1 MTRKLSLTTAVAVAA
16 LSVGAPAAFAEG
28 KLAGSPEIVLAQP
41 DPMIE
46 DGFAQAVALA
56 GSPEIVL
63 AQPDPMIEDGFAQ
76 AVATKRALEVGNYRD
91 AHERGSATDSR
102 PSSVAGYRDANER
115 GSFANRSES
124 QSAVSNYR
132 DAFERAVPPATAS
145 VPASVTSSGN
155 DIEWPQ
161 VGVGLGIGLLL
172 ALGLGLIMRA
182 VHTRPFAH

>member
-16 LSVGAPAAFAEG
+16 LSIGAPAAFGEG
-28 KLAGSPEIVLAQP
+28 RLAGSVEPVLAQP

-46 DGFAQAVALA
+46 DGFAQAVAA
-56 GSPEIVL
+56 
-63 AQPDPMIEDGFAQ
+63 
-76 AVATKRALEVGNYRD
+76 KRALESNVGTYRD
-91 AHERGSATDSR
+91 AHERGVSAEPQWMTALR
-102 PSSVAGYRDANER
+102 I
-115 GSFANRSES
+115 RSEALNKQYGLGEFATNS
-124 QSAVSNYR
+124 TVSNYR

-145 VPASVTSSGN
+145 VPVSVTSGT

-182 VHTRPFAH
+182 VHIRPFAH